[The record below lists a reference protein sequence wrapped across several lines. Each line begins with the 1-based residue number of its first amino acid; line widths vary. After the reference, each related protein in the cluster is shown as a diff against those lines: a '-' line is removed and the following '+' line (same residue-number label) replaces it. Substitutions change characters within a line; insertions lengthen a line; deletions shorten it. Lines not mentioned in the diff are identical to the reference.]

1 MCPVN
6 PQGSLPYLLFGRSD
20 LPQVAV
26 LDTLL
31 PANQTFMLFQSH
43 MVSNGQNTSRPLG
56 MIVQGEGVI
65 TQGAAVLICDQ
76 IRVQPMRAIM
86 FPSDPLKDNLI
97 DVHFQGDLVCRQWSV
112 VFALAGFGITIR
124 SQLPV
129 WDNVNT

>member
-31 PANQTFMLFQSH
+31 PANQTFVLFQSH

-65 TQGAAVLICDQ
+65 TQGVLFSSAT
-76 IRVQPMRAIM
+76 RYE
-86 FPSDPLKDNLI
+86 
-97 DVHFQGDLVCRQWSV
+97 
-112 VFALAGFGITIR
+112 R
-124 SQLPV
+124 SL
-129 WDNVNT
+129 